1 MEILVYDRANNKV
14 IKEEIRKSLNFL
26 YNTIHIFLIYRYHI
40 LLMSQQ

>member
-26 YNTIHIFLIYRYHI
+26 YNTSLGRII
-40 LLMSQQ
+40 LKIITNHDQ